1 MLKQPTRQVRQMD
14 WTDRRWRLLVMLSC
28 LVTSVQ
34 MEGKYIIILKYNRCC
49 DSQSQA
55 MIPLQCIM
63 DVTKGPHH
71 LLNVSC
77 VTFSVQ
83 SIEGSIFSSCEI
95 KAILSGFRDNVTV
108 QWFLATRQ
116 QWLEPRSVYSV
127 EYLIPSINTPESLVS
142 LLGAAEMYIQ
152 RPHHC
157 NASSSQAEPHEAQA
171 CCSAT

>member
-1 MLKQPTRQVRQMD
+1 
-14 WTDRRWRLLVMLSC
+14 MLSC

-34 MEGKYIIILKYNRCC
+34 MERKYIIILKYNSC

-55 MIPLQCIM
+55 MFPLQCIM

-77 VTFSVQ
+77 VTLSVQ

-95 KAILSGFRDNVTV
+95 KAILSGFRDNLTV

-116 QWLEPRSVYSV
+116 QWLEPRGVFSV
-127 EYLIPSINTPESLVS
+127 EYLIPSINTPESLLS

-152 RPHHC
+152 RPNHRT
-157 NASSSQAEPHEAQA
+157 ASSSQAEP
-171 CCSAT
+171 

>member
-1 MLKQPTRQVRQMD
+1 
-14 WTDRRWRLLVMLSC
+14 MLSC

-34 MEGKYIIILKYNRCC
+34 MERKYIIILKYNRCC

-108 QWFLATRQ
+108 QRFLATRQ
-116 QWLEPRSVYSV
+116 QGLEPGGVYSM
-127 EYLIPSINTPESLVS
+127 EYLIPSINTPESLLS
-142 LLGAAEMYIQ
+142 LVEAAEMYIQ
-152 RPHHC
+152 RPHHRTAC
-157 NASSSQAEPHEAQA
+157 SSQAEPQEEQA
-171 CCSAT
+171 CCICRAT